1 MRWSLCL
8 CQGRAISALTPI
20 STGSL
25 EAVMET
31 AAERYRVLQVSEHP
45 DGKLYGGRWERDYE
59 GRPVNYAIIPAAM
72 VAARLRERR

>member
-1 MRWSLCL
+1 MQWSLCL

-31 AAERYRVLQVSEHP
+31 AAKRYRVLRVFEHP
-45 DGKLYGGRWERDYE
+45 DGRMLGGQWERDYE

-72 VAARLRERR
+72 VAAHLRGRR